1 MTSYV
6 QCLTSEVRKALARA
20 ELKRRGLRVED
31 PEDGRGMHEAL
42 KAGLV
47 TLDAGTDFYPAV
59 IAMANRAT
67 DGTLTAADRAL
78 LGSLPPCK
86 AVPAL
91 DYVCALAAVLQEY

>member
-1 MTSYV
+1 MKTSV
-6 QCLTSEVRKALARA
+6 QCLPSEARRALARA
-20 ELKRRGLRVED
+20 ELRRRGLRLED

-42 KAGLV
+42 KAGLA

-91 DYVCALAAVLQEY
+91 DYVRALADVIQEY